1 MRFINT
7 VHNPQR
13 WDKQTVSKF
22 AFLPISIGSETR
34 WFETVTIEQE
44 YQADG
49 CSGGSFSG
57 WVNKRFVDKGSD
69 YVS

>member
-1 MRFINT
+1 MRFYTNNP
-7 VHNPQR
+7 HNPQR
-13 WDKQTVSKF
+13 WDTQEITKF
-22 AFLPISIGSETR
+22 AFWPIKIGLETR

-57 WVNKRFVDKGSD
+57 WVNKKFVEKGI
-69 YVS
+69 